1 VLLAEF
7 FVTTITPRCDF
18 GCVGGKIAIV
28 NNGSRTWVKWKS
40 GEQIASQS
48 EHTAMKD
55 APLSQSQRSQKERV
69 APMNFSIFSRCKC
82 LLAALG
88 LLMATAPFGHAGDVA
103 KVSGSYEVLQKLNVG
118 SQTRVRLRV
127 RLTNDGAKEFQIQRL
142 TLQDFS
148 HSVRGGA
155 QKCALTV
162 GAKASVET
170 TQEFTIP
177 HADYALWQRGTRP
190 RLLLEAQSPSGHKV
204 TEVVRLDPVPGRKAN

>member
-1 VLLAEF
+1 M
-7 FVTTITPRCDF
+7 
-18 GCVGGKIAIV
+18 
-28 NNGSRTWVKWKS
+28 S
-40 GEQIASQS
+40 
-48 EHTAMKD
+48 
-55 APLSQSQRSQKERV
+55 
-69 APMNFSIFSRCKC
+69 FSMFSRCKC

-88 LLMATAPFGHAGDVA
+88 LLMMTAQFSQASDVA

-127 RLTNDGAKEFQIQRL
+127 RLANDGSQELKIQRL

-148 HSVRGGA
+148 HAVRGGA
-155 QKCALTV
+155 QGCALTL

-177 HADYALWQRGTRP
+177 RADFALWQRGTRP
-190 RLLLEAQSPSGHKV
+190 RLVVETQKPSGHKV